1 MDLNQ
6 IHLHKLSFMKLK
18 LYSHYL
24 IVYLFVLMIFPVL
37 LNAQVDMKKQGNPQT
52 LIFQEGNQPSV
63 SSFFDEYKQAF
74 PMSDGIQME
83 EYKVSTDKIG
93 THHRYNQ
100 YYKGIEILGAQ
111 YVLHEKNDAIWYA
124 NGQLIHNLDMDVK
137 PGISEENAL
146 AAALANINADVYMW
160 ENPNNDSFLKN
171 EQNDPNA
178 TFYPKGE
185 LKLTSGKGDLSSK
198 TMRLVYRFDIY
209 AQKPLSRNWVDV
221 DAKTGEIVNVT
232 SRIHNTDLVGKLLT
246 PATDNEMGNGSKAGA
261 IGGRECTYCDAYT
274 ENASEEWISNLT
286 FNTINNS
293 QNSIQTYED
302 FTYLS
307 TDVFIGETYTASV
320 SCGSIYSYVEQIW
333 LYFDWNA
340 DCDFDDPGESYHL
353 GQTLGPG
360 TLSMDITI
368 PDITSGSIRM
378 RAILSYSD
386 NPVSA
391 CDTAISFG
399 QVEDYSVN
407 VIAFTAGDVQGSG
420 ISYYNGNVDMI
431 VDEYSPN
438 NYRLRENTT
447 RPAPIHTF
455 SLQNSDFYSDAVD
468 IVSPDLNG
476 SWDGVGIS
484 AHWGTEATYD
494 YFSENFGRNS
504 IDDMGLPLLNYVHAG
519 VNFNNAFWDGSRMT
533 YGDGDGINYNPLVSI
548 DIIAHELTHG
558 VTEFTSNLFYSAE
571 SGALNESFSD
581 IFGNLVEFQEEG
593 IPGSGTGSWRMGEDM
608 TINGPGGIRNMEN
621 PNEFGQPDTYYGS
634 FWFPVNST
642 TDNGGVHV
650 NSGVQNFWFYLLSTG
665 GSGTND
671 KGFSYNVTGI
681 GTDNAAS
688 IAYHNNTSFLTPFS
702 NHYNARQ
709 GSIACAEALFGVGSQ
724 EAISTADAW
733 DAVGVY
739 HWPAPENDECTGA
752 IPLSCGETITGNTSY
767 ATFDAD
773 APFCDTEHTSKGVWY
788 TVVGDGSTITASMC
802 GGRVYDARMT
812 VYTGSCDTLV
822 CVGADDDGCGGYGNV
837 SKFEWL
843 STEGTSYYILIHGW
857 EGSAGEFT
865 LSINGLNPETIA
877 INPPALNFNVVP
889 DESTSTVMTVA
900 NEGSVCTKDLNWII
914 YKNGVANTSS
924 TVPGN
929 SAVSISEDPFVAY
942 GKSPILPNHNFT
954 DDADPDDHE
963 IILISSDGEQVAPA
977 GPPVFIS
984 GSGKTEPNENRG
996 PLTSVVEPITL
1007 SHSLSQALNGVT
1019 LACLYTNLGYTSTNG
1034 YIRDF
1039 QLNDFGVTSE
1049 FNLTEVEIGVRKA
1062 VSGSGSQPIVIYLAT
1077 WNPDNTVT
1085 LIDSANFQVPDQ
1097 QLTMLSLPVSAI
1109 VPANSRLLVQVVTRD
1124 GLTDENTFIVAANDG
1139 GQTAPSYLYG
1149 PGCSADNYFWD
1160 VATYWGYP
1168 QIHYVMNVKGFAEVT
1183 DPWLTVTGGAGNTES
1198 GSIAD
1203 VTLSFDATGLMVG
1216 TYSSQLRVNNN
1227 SGSGTTFIPVTMNVI
1242 DPLQID
1248 LTVMLEGPYSNGNM
1262 TTGLGVD
1269 FPLEQPYNTPPWNYG
1284 GDETIV
1290 DVSPD
1295 YVDWVLVEIRD
1306 AVSAN
1311 EATSDKVVG
1320 RQAALLKSNGQIV
1333 DAGGN
1338 TTLRF
1343 SDLVNDNLFVVIH
1356 HRNHLSII
1364 SSNFLAES
1372 NGVFPYDFTTGEGQ
1386 ALGGTLGHKNLGS
1399 GIWGMISG
1407 DGDRNGFI
1415 DLGDKS
1421 PMWDNEAGSNGY
1433 LFSDYN
1439 LDGESDNVDKN
1450 DVLLPNTGRGSQVP
1464 N

>member
-1 MDLNQ
+1 MKSKLYDLN
-6 IHLHKLSFMKLK
+6 F
-18 LYSHYL
+18 
-24 IVYLFVLMIFPVL
+24 IVHFIVLLIFPVL
-37 LNAQVDMKKQGNPQT
+37 LNAQLNMKKQGNPQT
-52 LIFQEGNQPSV
+52 LKFEEGNQPTV
-63 SSFFDEYKQAF
+63 SSFFDDYKQAF
-74 PMSDGIQME
+74 PMSNEIEMK

-111 YVLHEKNDAIWYA
+111 YVLHEKNDAVWYA
-124 NGQLIHNLDMDVK
+124 NGQLIHNLEMDVR
-137 PGISEENAL
+137 PGISEESAL
-146 AAALANINADVYMW
+146 AAALAKIDAEVYMW
-160 ENPNNDSFLKN
+160 ETPSNDSFLKQ
-171 EQNDPNA
+171 EQNDPDA

-185 LKLTSGKGDLSSK
+185 LKLTSGREDLSGK
-198 TMRLVYRFDIY
+198 NMRLVYRFDVY
-209 AQKPLSRNWVDV
+209 AQEPLSRNWVDV

-246 PATDNEMGNGSKAGA
+246 PATGNEMGNGSKAGA
-261 IGGRECTYCDAYT
+261 TGGRECTYCDAFTY
-274 ENASEEWISNLT
+274 NASEEWISNLT

-293 QNSIQTYED
+293 QNSLQTYED
-302 FTYLS
+302 FTFLS
-307 TDVFIGETYTASV
+307 TDVFIGETYNASV
-320 SCGSIYSYVEQIW
+320 SCGSIYSYAEQIW

-353 GQTLGPG
+353 GQTSGPG

-368 PDITSGSIRM
+368 PNITSGSIRM
-378 RAILSYSD
+378 RAILSYYY
-386 NPVSA
+386 NPLSA
-391 CDTAISFG
+391 CDTTIGFG

-431 VDEYSPN
+431 VDEYTPG

-468 IVSPDLNG
+468 IVSQDLNG
-476 SWDGVGIS
+476 SWDGVGLS
-484 AHWGTEATYD
+484 AHWGAEATYD
-494 YFSENFGRNS
+494 YYSDNFGRNS
-504 IDDMGLPLLNYVHAG
+504 VDDMGFPLQNYVHAG
-519 VNFNNAFWDGSRMT
+519 VNFNNAFWDGERMT

-581 IFGNLVEFQEEG
+581 IFGNMVEFQEEG
-593 IPGSGTGSWRMGEDM
+593 LPGSGTGSWRMGEDM

-642 TDNGGVHV
+642 TDNGGVHI

-702 NHYNARQ
+702 NYYSARQ

-752 IPLSCGETITGNTSY
+752 IALSCGETITGNTSY

-773 APFCDTEHTSKGVWY
+773 APFCDTEHTAKGVWY

-837 SKFEWL
+837 SQFSWL
-843 STEGTSYYILIHGW
+843 STEGITYYILIHGW
-857 EGSAGEFT
+857 EGSAGEFN

-889 DESTSTVMTVA
+889 DESTSSVMTIA
-900 NEGSVCTKDLNWII
+900 NEGSVCTKDLNWVI
-914 YKNGVANTSS
+914 YKNPAPLANAN
-924 TVPGN
+924 PGN
-929 SAVSISEDPFVAY
+929 PGNTNFEHSFSSEEL
-942 GKSPILPNHNFT
+942 SPLMPNHNSV
-954 DDADPDDHE
+954 DSNDHFDHDTG
-963 IILISSDGEQVAPA
+963 LIPADGEYMAPS

-984 GSGKTEPNENRG
+984 GSGKKAPDENSG
-996 PLTSVVEPITL
+996 PMASVVEPITL
-1007 SHSLSQALNGVT
+1007 THSLSQDVHGLTV
-1019 LACLYTNLGYTSTNG
+1019 ACNYSGSGYSAGTSG
-1034 YIRDF
+1034 LRSFY
-1039 QLNDFGVTSE
+1039 LPDFGITSD
-1049 FNLTEVEIGVRKA
+1049 FNLTEVEVGVRKA
-1062 VSGSGSQPIVIYLAT
+1062 TSGSGTQPVNVYLYNWT
-1077 WNPDNTVT
+1077 PENTVI
-1085 LIDSANFQVPDQ
+1085 LLDSANFQVPDQ
-1097 QLTMLSLPVSAI
+1097 QYTMISFPISSTI
-1109 VPANSRLLVQVVTRD
+1109 PANTRLLVQVASPD
-1124 GLTDENTFIVAANDG
+1124 GLADSNTFFIGANNG
-1139 GQTAPSYLYG
+1139 GQTDLSYMYAPT
-1149 PGCSADNYFWD
+1149 CSNDNYFWP
-1160 VATYWGYP
+1160 VEHFGYTG
-1168 QIHYVMNVKGFAEVT
+1168 IHYVMNVKGYAELNS
-1183 DPWLTVTGGAGNTES
+1183 PWLSFSGWAGNTEA
-1198 GSIAD
+1198 GSSD
-1203 VTLSFDATGLMVG
+1203 EVTVNVDATGLEPG
-1216 TYSSQLRVNNN
+1216 SYSSQLKVNNN
-1227 SGSGTTFIPVTMNVI
+1227 SGSGTTFIPVNLNVI
-1242 DPLQID
+1242 NALQLY
-1248 LTVMLEGPYSNGNM
+1248 LTVMLEGPYSDGTM
-1262 TTGLGVD
+1262 TSGLGVD

-1284 GDETIV
+1284 GNETIV

-1295 YVDWVLVEIRD
+1295 YIDWVLVEIRD
-1306 AVSAN
+1306 ALSVN
-1311 EATSDKVVG
+1311 EATADKIVG

-1333 DAGGN
+1333 DASGN
-1338 TTLRF
+1338 ATLRF
-1343 SDLVNDNLFVVIH
+1343 PVSVNDNMFVVIH

-1372 NGVFPYDFTTGEGQ
+1372 NGVFPYDFTSGEGQ
-1386 ALGGTLGHKNLGS
+1386 ALGGPLGQKNLGP

-1407 DGDRNGFI
+1407 DGDKSGTI
-1415 DLGDKS
+1415 DMGDKS
-1421 PMWDNEAGSNGY
+1421 PVWYIEAGTKGY
-1433 LFSDYN
+1433 ISSDYN
-1439 LDGESDNVDKN
+1439 IDRESNNVDKN
-1450 DVLLPNTGRGSQVP
+1450 EFLIPNIGKMSQVP